1 MMIDNASDNKCR
13 ICLEDMMGGAYS
25 HTPVSLQCG
34 HVFGRSCIVTW
45 SEQSLTCPLCRQEF
59 SDQELAM
66 PESLINRALFNNNRC
81 WICLEDMGGAYSH
94 TPVSLQCG
102 HVFGRSCI
110 VTWSEQSLTCPLCR
124 HEFSEQELAMPES
137 LIRRVLS
144 KRSRAVPIMGLVAFA
159 HYIEKPEEMMTTI
172 AVIFLTA
179 FTVNCL
185 FLALD
190 AALWCLR
197 GRNNSWSHHVQEL
210 LEIQLNIFLDIVIGI
225 SGGVV
230 LAACVKHIR

>member
-13 ICLEDMMGGAYS
+13 ICLEDTGGAYS

-45 SEQSLTCPLCRQEF
+45 SQQSLTCPVCRQ
-59 SDQELAM
+59 
-66 PESLINRALFNNNRC
+66 
-81 WICLEDMGGAYSH
+81 
-94 TPVSLQCG
+94 
-102 HVFGRSCI
+102 
-110 VTWSEQSLTCPLCR
+110 
-124 HEFSEQELAMPES
+124 EFSEQELAMPES

-144 KRSRAVPIMGLVAFA
+144 KRTKAVPIMGLVACA
-159 HYIEKPEEMMTTI
+159 QYIERPEELMTTI
-172 AVIFLTA
+172 AIIFLTGV
-179 FTVNCL
+179 TVNCL

-190 AALWCLR
+190 AALWYLR